1 MASTPNSSEL
11 PELKLEMIT
20 KGDPLLKLLTR
31 IKTSP
36 ILIGVA
42 YSAVFNL
49 LRMFAAWLAGHLR
62 TVGTVTG
69 FLEDPGMY
77 TNLIAGAVIW
87 ICYTWMPR
95 GIVTVLNGLLTNK
108 VIGPPTQTTYTKR
121 GEKYS
126 YASFI
131 AEIHTLFGRWW
142 WSAVSL
148 AVAASAT
155 FILLLPGYL
164 ARMNRQDSWSMADP
178 LNLTLSLLWALINIY
193 SVVLLFTHC
202 VLSIYWFSRLFTN
215 FTVYVRP
222 LHPDR
227 AGGLSPLGNF
237 SLALNYIVT
246 LIGLM
251 LVTTPITR
259 HYLAHG
265 MFRFRWTS
273 DILVGLGIYVMA
285 APIVFFAPLSV
296 THSAMKNAKGQL
308 LLQIAQRFEAEYI
321 NVQNALDDD
330 ISGLESSLKILKE
343 LQSLHEVTSEF
354 PVWPFNLENIV
365 RFATSLVSP
374 IALAIAADLLSKF
387 ITR

>member
-1 MASTPNSSEL
+1 MASTPNSSDL
-11 PELKLEMIT
+11 PELKPEMIT

-42 YSAVFNL
+42 YSAIFNL
-49 LRMFAAWLAGHLR
+49 LRMSAAWRAGHLR
-62 TVGTVTG
+62 AVGTVTG

-77 TNLIAGAVIW
+77 INLIAGAVIW
-87 ICYTWMPR
+87 TYYTWMPR
-95 GIVTVLNGLLTNK
+95 GIVTVLNRLLTNK
-108 VIGPPTQTTYTKR
+108 VIGPPSPTTYIKR
-121 GEKYS
+121 GKEYS
-126 YASFI
+126 YASFT
-131 AEIHTLFGRWW
+131 AEMQTLFGRWW

-155 FILLLPGYL
+155 FLLLLPGYL

-193 SVVLLFTHC
+193 SVVLFFTHC
-202 VLSIYWFSRLFTN
+202 ALSIYWFRRLFTN

-237 SLALNYIVT
+237 SLALSYIVT
-246 LIGLM
+246 FIGFM

-265 MFRFRWTS
+265 TFRFRWTN
-273 DILVGLGIYVMA
+273 DILVGLGIYVMV

-296 THSAMKNAKGQL
+296 THGAMK
-308 LLQIAQRFEAEYI
+308 QRVNSFCKSP
-321 NVQNALDDD
+321 N
-330 ISGLESSLKILKE
+330 GLK
-343 LQSLHEVTSEF
+343 QSTSMSRM
-354 PVWPFNLENIV
+354 P
-365 RFATSLVSP
+365 
-374 IALAIAADLLSKF
+374 
-387 ITR
+387 